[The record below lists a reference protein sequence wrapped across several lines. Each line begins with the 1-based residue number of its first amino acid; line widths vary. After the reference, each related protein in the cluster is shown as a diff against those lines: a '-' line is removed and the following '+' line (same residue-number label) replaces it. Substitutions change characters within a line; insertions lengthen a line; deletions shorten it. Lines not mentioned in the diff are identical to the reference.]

1 MRGLG
6 TGSMGGNDALVRGW
20 DDLIADLGGSE
31 GDSRANAGG
40 YTTEDVLATIM
51 FDVISVGYDLV
62 MLILVAAQLEKT
74 KQNKMH
80 VGRC

>member
-1 MRGLG
+1 MGDPG
-6 TGSMGGNDALVRGW
+6 TGSMDGNNALVRRW

-31 GDSRANAGG
+31 GDSRANASS

-62 MLILVAAQLEKT
+62 MLILVVAQLEKT
-74 KQNKMH
+74 KQNKTH
-80 VGRC
+80 VGQ